1 MYNAQAVVF
10 GNKVYIGGGSV
21 YSQSK
26 LLVYEFTKD
35 LWDTLSTHTQWFA
48 LTTYHSQLVLIGGR
62 DATTWKTTNEL
73 WVLDEECQWIQPLPA
88 MTTKCYQASAVSV
101 GDNLI
106 VAGGCSSAG
115 DPLDIVEVYNGHMWR
130 QVQSLPRACS
140 SMKSAVLEGNWY
152 LASRTRQGRKVY
164 HTSLESLIA
173 TSEEAGQTSVWKM
186 LPDAPLQWSTLAVLS
201 NQLVTVGGAWGGY
214 NCNSAIYAYTH
225 NTNTWVHVGD
235 LPVACYL
242 PCSLALPT
250 GELLVVTGTRSGL
263 FRASVG
269 GHLHDVFACINFV
282 IVTFIGT
289 SFSVQNAK
297 KQEYYPV

>member
-1 MYNAQAVVF
+1 M
-10 GNKVYIGGGSV
+10 
-21 YSQSK
+21 YSQSR
-26 LLVYEFTKD
+26 LLVYNFNKD
-35 LWDTLSTHTQWFA
+35 SWDTLDTPTQWYA
-48 LTTYHSQLVLIGGR
+48 LTTYHSQLVLVGGR
-62 DATTWKTTNEL
+62 DATTWKTTNKM
-73 WVLDEECQWIQPLPA
+73 WALDEQCQWIQPLPA
-88 MTTKCYQASAVSV
+88 MTTKRYQASAVSV

-106 VAGGCSSAG
+106 VAGGCRSGG
-115 DPLDIVEVYNGHMWR
+115 DPLDTVEVYDGYKWR

-173 TSEEAGQTSVWKM
+173 TSEVVGQTSVWKK
-186 LPDAPLQWSTLAVLS
+186 LPNSPLEWSTLAVLR
-201 NQLVTVGGAWGGY
+201 NQLITVGGAWGGY

-225 NTNTWVHVGD
+225 STNTWVHVGD

-250 GELLVVTGTRSGL
+250 GELLVVTGTRSGSSSCL

-269 GHLHDVFACINFV
+269 GHLHGVYLCFCYSN
-282 IVTFIGT
+282 TL
-289 SFSVQNAK
+289 
-297 KQEYYPV
+297 